1 MVDSV
6 TLGQV
11 FLRALQFSPII
22 VIPPTLHTHLHL
34 HMILGRRT
42 NGLRLEIF
50 QKPNAF
56 FQIFYVLL
64 TVHPNTGLFEMIVWV
79 LATCHTQYT
88 WDRSICIFFYLIE
101 QHSTF
106 LFTYLIGALYVHHLW
121 FCTLEVGEYVVFYLI
136 EQHSTFL
143 FTYLIGALYVHPLW
157 FCTLEVGEYVVFYL
171 IEQHSQVFVYIPYSC
186 SICAP
191 F

>member
-1 MVDSV
+1 MYFFFALLANKAKKYIFLFLTVFVHNLFYNFWTSESFNAVSFLFLFSYPRSVRVTPMVDSV

-22 VIPPTLHTHLHL
+22 VIPQTLHTHLHL
-34 HMILGRRT
+34 RMILGRRT

-88 WDRSICIFFYLIE
+88 
-101 QHSTF
+101 
-106 LFTYLIGALYVHHLW
+106 
-121 FCTLEVGEYVVFYLI
+121 
-136 EQHSTFL
+136 
-143 FTYLIGALYVHPLW
+143 
-157 FCTLEVGEYVVFYL
+157 
-171 IEQHSQVFVYIPYSC
+171 
-186 SICAP
+186 
-191 F
+191 